1 MNFWYK
7 FSNFSIDS
15 CRVSISGHPFQ
26 QTDLCNL
33 QLNAGVH
40 KDNSED
46 YEEDGQITSSEEEE
60 STTPSKN
67 ENDPNDHQHYP
78 GNEINQ
84 EDELK
89 EYELEGEYHE
99 ELEDKDVGVTLE
111 NNEDRNTNEKV
122 EVS

>member
-67 ENDPNDHQHYP
+67 ENDPNDHRNEPH
-78 GNEINQ
+78 NEIKQGDEQNK
-84 EDELK
+84 DEL
-89 EYELEGEYHE
+89 EYESH
-99 ELEDKDVGVTLE
+99 DKL
-111 NNEDRNTNEKV
+111 
-122 EVS
+122 